1 MNKEKDIIDKA
12 NLVPFQGLGVDESN
26 FNSPFRAL
34 GGSISFEFCD
44 FENPEH
50 LKALA
55 ELTNHYMTD
64 PMGDAE
70 PLNKLEQLRLV
81 DGLANHPTAEVL
93 FALSECKVVG
103 LATCF
108 VNFSTFKVKPYLN
121 IHDIIVLTEYRGNG
135 IGKALMLKLIE
146 ISQERKYCKITLE
159 VREDNA
165 TAKALYKS
173 LGFDE
178 CQPRMLY
185 WNLPL
190 IPGDMSCFRDEG
202 VNKVL

>member
-1 MNKEKDIIDKA
+1 MTNKNINNET
-12 NLVPFQGLGVDESN
+12 N
-26 FNSPFRAL
+26 FNSPL
-34 GGSISFEFCD
+34 GVGGLSFSLCD

-64 PMGDAE
+64 PMGGTE
-70 PLNKLEQLRLV
+70 PLNKLQQLRLI

-93 FALSECKVVG
+93 FAITDSKVVG

-108 VNFSTFKVKPYLN
+108 VNFSTFKIKPYLY
-121 IHDIIVLTEYRGNG
+121 IHDVVVMAEYRGKG
-135 IGKALMLKLIE
+135 IGKALMKRLIE
-146 ISQERKYCKITLE
+146 ISEERKYCKITLE
-159 VREDNA
+159 VREDNVA
-165 TAKALYKS
+165 AQALYRS

-178 CQPRMLY
+178 CEPKMLF

-190 IPGDMSCFRDEG
+190 IPSKGEEKSVG
-202 VNKVL
+202 